1 MEEEKVQTEEQVET
15 ETPEYVPY
23 SEYEALKKAQAGS
36 DRAYH
41 ETKKKL
47 DDVMDQMKELQKQ
60 SLTEKEK
67 TELELKE
74 REELIAKKE
83 RELEEASL
91 RAKKTKMLAE
101 KGLVGDWEYW
111 EKINSAT
118 TDEEMQESLDG
129 LIKRLEQSEKK
140 VTVTG
145 PPKSGDRKPARTAN
159 DIFREEYF
167 RKKRSKV

>member
-1 MEEEKVQTEEQVET
+1 MAEEEKVQTETVET

-47 DDVMDQMKELQKQ
+47 DEVVDQLKELQRQ
-60 SLTEKEK
+60 SLTDKEK

-74 REELIAKKE
+74 REEIIAKKE
-83 RELEEASL
+83 KELEEASL
-91 RAKKTKMLAE
+91 KAKKMKMLAD

-111 EKINSAT
+111 EKISQAN
-118 TDEEMQESLDG
+118 TDEEMNEALNALINRQQETE
-129 LIKRLEQSEKK
+129 KR
-140 VTVTG
+140 VIVNP
-145 PPKSGDRKPARTAN
+145 PPKSGNQKPPKSAN
-159 DIFREEYF
+159 DLFREEVN
-167 RKKRSKV
+167 RLRRGKR